1 MSAIMGRMTANEF
14 RLLALALPEATEDEH
29 MGHPDFRVRGKI
41 FATLGSDEVRGMVK
55 LNLDQQSLFVR
66 SDPKVFR
73 PVKGAWGRY
82 GATFVF
88 LDAAT
93 EPAVRQAMVA
103 AWRNTAPKR
112 LAATLEP

>member
-1 MSAIMGRMTANEF
+1 MTANEF
-14 RLLALALPEATEDEH
+14 RILALSLPEAVEDEH

-55 LNLDQQSLFVR
+55 LNADQQSLFVR

-73 PVKGAWGRY
+73 PLTGSWGRR
-82 GATFVF
+82 GCTHVW
-88 LDAAT
+88 LDAAS
-93 EPAVRQAMVA
+93 EPAVRQALVA
-103 AWRNTAPKR
+103 AWRNTAPKK